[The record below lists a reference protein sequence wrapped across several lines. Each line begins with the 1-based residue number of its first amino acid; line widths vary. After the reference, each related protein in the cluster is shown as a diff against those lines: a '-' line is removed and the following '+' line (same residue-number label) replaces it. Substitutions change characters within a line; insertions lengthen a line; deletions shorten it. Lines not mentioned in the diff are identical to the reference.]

1 MTITWPSTLPL
12 PTVQN
17 YAVQPGDAVVRTDME
32 AGLARQRRRFTD
44 VPSIIGVRWLFTR
57 NQFAVFEAW
66 FKLYAKE
73 GAEFFDIDLLGGIG
87 ITTHTARFTRQ
98 FDAKLFNGLFWEVTS
113 QLEIRE
119 RPTLD
124 AEAMEILLENPP
136 ELLMATIT
144 ELHRLVHEKLPGP
157 LAW

>member
-1 MTITWPSTLPL
+1 
-12 PTVQN
+12 
-17 YAVQPGDAVVRTDME
+17 ME

-44 VPSIIGVRWLFTR
+44 VPSSIGVRWLFTR
-57 NQFAVFEAW
+57 NQFAIFEAW

-87 ITTHTARFTRQ
+87 ITTHTARFNRQ

-113 QLEIRE
+113 ELEIRE

-124 AEAMEILLENPP
+124 AEAIEVLLENSP
-136 ELLMATIT
+136 EPLFATINS
-144 ELHRLVHEKLPGP
+144 LHTLVHTSIPGP
-157 LAW
+157 LVW

>member
-1 MTITWPSTLPL
+1 MSVIWPSTLPL
-12 PTVQN
+12 PTVQS
-17 YAVQPGDAVVRTDME
+17 YAVQPGDAVVRTEME

-44 VPSIIGVRWLFTR
+44 VPSMIGVRWLFTR

-66 FKLYAKE
+66 YKLYAKE

-136 ELLMATIT
+136 EPLFTTINAFHLLIHTS
-144 ELHRLVHEKLPGP
+144 LPNPLV
-157 LAW
+157 W

>member
-1 MTITWPSTLPL
+1 MSIVWPITLPL
-12 PTVQN
+12 PTVQS
-17 YAVQPGDAVVRTDME
+17 YAVQPGDAVVRTEME

-44 VPSIIGVRWLFTR
+44 VPSMIGVRWLFTR

-66 FKLYAKE
+66 YKLYAKE

-136 ELLMATIT
+136 EPLFVTINT
-144 ELHRLVHEKLPGP
+144 FHQLIHITLPGP
-157 LAW
+157 SVW

>member
-1 MTITWPSTLPL
+1 MSITWPVTLPL
-12 PTVQN
+12 PTVEN

-66 FKLYAKE
+66 YKLYAKE

-124 AEAMEILLENPP
+124 DEALEILLENPP
-136 ELLMATIT
+136 ESLFTTINA
-144 ELHRLVHEKLPGP
+144 LHLLVHTSLPGP
-157 LAW
+157 LVW

>member
-1 MTITWPSTLPL
+1 MTTTWPVTLPP
-12 PTVQN
+12 PTVDG
-17 YAVQPGDAVVRTDME
+17 YAVKPGDAILRTDME

-44 VPSIIGVRWLFTR
+44 VPSVIVVRWVMTR

-66 FKLYAKE
+66 YKLYAKE

-87 ITTHTARFTRQ
+87 MTTHNARFTQQ
-98 FDAKLFNGLFWEVTS
+98 FDAKLVNGNLWEITS

-124 AEAMEILLENPP
+124 LEATEILLENPP
-136 ELLMATIT
+136 EALLATVD
-144 ELHRLVHEKLPGP
+144 ELHRLTHEKLPGS
-157 LAW
+157 LNW

>member
-1 MTITWPSTLPL
+1 MPVFWPQTLPL
-12 PTVQN
+12 PTVEG
-17 YAVQPGDAVVRTDME
+17 YAVQPGDAILRTEME

-44 VPSIIGVRWLFTR
+44 VPSVIAVRWVMTR

-87 ITTHTARFTRQ
+87 ITTHSARFTRQ
-98 FDAKLFNGLFWEVTS
+98 FDARLFNGNLWEVTS

-124 AEAMEILLENPP
+124 LEATEILLENPP
-136 ELLMATIT
+136 EALLATVDD
-144 ELHRLVHEKLPGP
+144 LHRLIHEKMPGP
-157 LAW
+157 LSW